1 MEEFLSFIA
10 DILEVDKN
18 TLTLETSQDDVE
30 TWDSLMQLRLLGE
43 IEAKY
48 GVMIPMERISTIKK
62 LNDFYQYIKES
73 ENAAINF
80 VQRESGHA
88 VRTFK
93 KRERSI
99 SDRRVWRVDHVCT

>member
-48 GVMIPMERISTIKK
+48 GVMIPMEQISTIKK
-62 LNDFYQYIKES
+62 LNDFYQYIK
-73 ENAAINF
+73 
-80 VQRESGHA
+80 

>member
-10 DILEVDKN
+10 DILEVDKS
-18 TLTLETSQDDVE
+18 TLTLE

-48 GVMIPMERISTIKK
+48 GVMIPMEQISTIKK

-73 ENAAINF
+73 
-80 VQRESGHA
+80 
-88 VRTFK
+88 
-93 KRERSI
+93 
-99 SDRRVWRVDHVCT
+99 

>member
-10 DILEVDKN
+10 DILEVDKS
-18 TLTLETSQDDVE
+18 TLALETSQDDVE

-48 GVMIPMERISTIKK
+48 GVMIPMEQISTIKK

-73 ENAAINF
+73 
-80 VQRESGHA
+80 
-88 VRTFK
+88 
-93 KRERSI
+93 
-99 SDRRVWRVDHVCT
+99 

>member
-18 TLTLETSQDDVE
+18 TLTLE
-30 TWDSLMQLRLLGE
+30 QLRLLGE

-73 ENAAINF
+73 
-80 VQRESGHA
+80 
-88 VRTFK
+88 
-93 KRERSI
+93 
-99 SDRRVWRVDHVCT
+99 

>member
-30 TWDSLMQLRLLGE
+30 TWDSLTQLRLLGE
-43 IEAKY
+43 LEAQD

-73 ENAAINF
+73 
-80 VQRESGHA
+80 
-88 VRTFK
+88 
-93 KRERSI
+93 
-99 SDRRVWRVDHVCT
+99 

>member
-10 DILEVDKN
+10 DILEVDKS

-30 TWDSLMQLRLLGE
+30 TWDSLMQFRLLGE

-48 GVMIPMERISTIKK
+48 GVMIPMEQISTIKK

-73 ENAAINF
+73 
-80 VQRESGHA
+80 
-88 VRTFK
+88 
-93 KRERSI
+93 
-99 SDRRVWRVDHVCT
+99 

>member
-30 TWDSLMQLRLLGE
+30 TWDFLMQLRLLGE

-73 ENAAINF
+73 
-80 VQRESGHA
+80 
-88 VRTFK
+88 
-93 KRERSI
+93 
-99 SDRRVWRVDHVCT
+99 

>member
-1 MEEFLSFIA
+1 MEEFLRFIA

-73 ENAAINF
+73 
-80 VQRESGHA
+80 
-88 VRTFK
+88 
-93 KRERSI
+93 
-99 SDRRVWRVDHVCT
+99 

>member
-18 TLTLETSQDDVE
+18 TLETSQDDVE

-73 ENAAINF
+73 
-80 VQRESGHA
+80 
-88 VRTFK
+88 
-93 KRERSI
+93 
-99 SDRRVWRVDHVCT
+99 

>member
-10 DILEVDKN
+10 DILEVDKS
-18 TLTLETSQDDVE
+18 TLTLEISQDDVE

-48 GVMIPMERISTIKK
+48 GVMIPMEQISTIKK

-73 ENAAINF
+73 
-80 VQRESGHA
+80 
-88 VRTFK
+88 
-93 KRERSI
+93 
-99 SDRRVWRVDHVCT
+99 

>member
-10 DILEVDKN
+10 DIVAVDK
-18 TLTLETSQDDVE
+18 TPLTLETSQDDVE

-73 ENAAINF
+73 
-80 VQRESGHA
+80 
-88 VRTFK
+88 
-93 KRERSI
+93 
-99 SDRRVWRVDHVCT
+99 

>member
-1 MEEFLSFIA
+1 MEEFFSFNP
-10 DILEVDKN
+10 DILEVDKK

-48 GVMIPMERISTIKK
+48 GVMIPMEQISTIRK

-73 ENAAINF
+73 
-80 VQRESGHA
+80 
-88 VRTFK
+88 
-93 KRERSI
+93 
-99 SDRRVWRVDHVCT
+99 

>member
-1 MEEFLSFIA
+1 MEQFLSFIA
-10 DILEVDKN
+10 DIWEVDKN

-30 TWDSLMQLRLLGE
+30 TWDSLMHLRLLGE

-73 ENAAINF
+73 
-80 VQRESGHA
+80 
-88 VRTFK
+88 
-93 KRERSI
+93 
-99 SDRRVWRVDHVCT
+99 

>member
-10 DILEVDKN
+10 DILEVDKS

-48 GVMIPMERISTIKK
+48 GVMIPMEQSSTIKK

-73 ENAAINF
+73 
-80 VQRESGHA
+80 
-88 VRTFK
+88 
-93 KRERSI
+93 
-99 SDRRVWRVDHVCT
+99 

>member
-30 TWDSLMQLRLLGE
+30 TWDSLMQLRL

-73 ENAAINF
+73 
-80 VQRESGHA
+80 
-88 VRTFK
+88 
-93 KRERSI
+93 
-99 SDRRVWRVDHVCT
+99 

>member
-10 DILEVDKN
+10 DILEVDKS
-18 TLTLETSQDDVE
+18 TLSLETSQDDVE

-48 GVMIPMERISTIKK
+48 GVMIPMEQISTIKK

-73 ENAAINF
+73 
-80 VQRESGHA
+80 
-88 VRTFK
+88 
-93 KRERSI
+93 
-99 SDRRVWRVDHVCT
+99 

>member
-10 DILEVDKN
+10 DIWEVDKT
-18 TLTLETSQDDVE
+18 TLTLEKSQDDVE

-73 ENAAINF
+73 
-80 VQRESGHA
+80 
-88 VRTFK
+88 
-93 KRERSI
+93 
-99 SDRRVWRVDHVCT
+99 

>member
-1 MEEFLSFIA
+1 M
-10 DILEVDKN
+10 EVDKN

-48 GVMIPMERISTIKK
+48 GVMIPMEQISTIKK

-73 ENAAINF
+73 
-80 VQRESGHA
+80 
-88 VRTFK
+88 
-93 KRERSI
+93 
-99 SDRRVWRVDHVCT
+99 

>member
-30 TWDSLMQLRLLGE
+30 TWDSLMQLRLHGE

-73 ENAAINF
+73 
-80 VQRESGHA
+80 
-88 VRTFK
+88 
-93 KRERSI
+93 
-99 SDRRVWRVDHVCT
+99 

>member
-30 TWDSLMQLRLLGE
+30 TWDSLMQLCLLGE

-73 ENAAINF
+73 
-80 VQRESGHA
+80 
-88 VRTFK
+88 
-93 KRERSI
+93 
-99 SDRRVWRVDHVCT
+99 

>member
-43 IEAKY
+43 IAAKY

-73 ENAAINF
+73 
-80 VQRESGHA
+80 
-88 VRTFK
+88 
-93 KRERSI
+93 
-99 SDRRVWRVDHVCT
+99 

>member
-1 MEEFLSFIA
+1 MDDFLSFLA
-10 DILEVDKN
+10 VILDVDKS

-73 ENAAINF
+73 
-80 VQRESGHA
+80 
-88 VRTFK
+88 
-93 KRERSI
+93 
-99 SDRRVWRVDHVCT
+99 

>member
-18 TLTLETSQDDVE
+18 TLTRETSQDDVE

-43 IEAKY
+43 IGAKY

-73 ENAAINF
+73 
-80 VQRESGHA
+80 
-88 VRTFK
+88 
-93 KRERSI
+93 
-99 SDRRVWRVDHVCT
+99 

>member
-1 MEEFLSFIA
+1 MEKFLSFIA
-10 DILEVDKN
+10 DILEVDKS
-18 TLTLETSQDDVE
+18 TLSLETSQDDVE

-73 ENAAINF
+73 
-80 VQRESGHA
+80 
-88 VRTFK
+88 
-93 KRERSI
+93 
-99 SDRRVWRVDHVCT
+99 